1 MYCSDKALYLWEV
14 WVLTDVDN
22 IIIWCCHLRC
32 QINTFLPQ
40 SAGFSRVK
48 SEFVSDCTILYCTVL
63 YNILQESDEA
73 SVVSSDSDQDPG
85 TDDSGVD
92 SINSDPQLTVGS
104 GGCEVGSMLS
114 TLSERAE
121 TDCDLSWSEDSR
133 GDSAAVRSFLH
144 TSKQSELWS
153 RAPTKTS
160 VNHQMLMSPH
170 HLLTP
175 GEILRALSTPCKT

>member
-1 MYCSDKALYLWEV
+1 MKQSYKIYENLLSAVAVYRAGATK
-14 WVLTDVDN
+14 
-22 IIIWCCHLRC
+22 HS
-32 QINTFLPQ
+32 TFY
-40 SAGFSRVK
+40 K
-48 SEFVSDCTILYCTVL
+48 
-63 YNILQESDEA
+63 ESDEA

-175 GEILRALSTPCKT
+175 DHNGSSLTVSDDLSELSDLLNTTSPARQTGWSSSQERPPTS